1 MIEAAEELG
10 KSAGVSKA
18 CRVLAMPR
26 SRLYRARKPK
36 CPPAPRPTPSRA
48 LSVEE
53 KAEVHQTLN
62 SERFQDCSPREVY
75 ATLLD
80 EGVYLSHWR
89 TMYRILEEHREVR
102 ERRNQLRHPA
112 YTKPELLATAPNQVW
127 SWDITKLK
135 GPFTWVYYYLY
146 VILDIFSR
154 YVVGWMIAE
163 CESGELAEG
172 LITATCA
179 KEEIGAGQL
188 ALHSDRGSAMK
199 SKTVGQLL
207 VDLDVAK
214 SLSRPYTPND
224 NPYSEAQFKTMKYG
238 PTYPDQFG
246 SPESARD
253 WARQFIHWYNHEH
266 HHTGLGLMT
275 PAVVHHGLADAVY
288 AHRQQVLRAAYEAHP
303 ERFVRGMPTPPELP
317 NEVWI
322 NRPQSDSSAVPPPAP
337 TEPGAQAESRVSRGQ
352 AQRSLDTAEH
362 LATAGK
368 AVEQP
373 SWTESLDIN
382 FSPELS
388 QNA

>member
-1 MIEAAEELG
+1 
-10 KSAGVSKA
+10 
-18 CRVLAMPR
+18 
-26 SRLYRARKPK
+26 
-36 CPPAPRPTPSRA
+36 
-48 LSVEE
+48 
-53 KAEVHQTLN
+53 
-62 SERFQDCSPREVY
+62 
-75 ATLLD
+75 
-80 EGVYLSHWR
+80 
-89 TMYRILEEHREVR
+89 
-102 ERRNQLRHPA
+102 
-112 YTKPELLATAPNQVW
+112 
-127 SWDITKLK
+127 
-135 GPFTWVYYYLY
+135 
-146 VILDIFSR
+146 
-154 YVVGWMIAE
+154 
-163 CESGELAEG
+163 
-172 LITATCA
+172 
-179 KEEIGAGQL
+179 
-188 ALHSDRGSAMK
+188 MK

-214 SLSRPYTPND
+214 SFSRPYTPND

-246 SPESARD
+246 SLESARD

-288 AHRQQVLRAAYEAHP
+288 AHRRQVLRAAYEAHP

-337 TEPGAQAESRVSRGQ
+337 TEPDAQTLSRMPGGQ
-352 AQRSLDTAEH
+352 AQRSLDAAEH

-373 SWTESLDIN
+373 SWTESIDTN